1 MHSVLQV
8 LPTELSVL
16 GVLGLKQHYPL
27 SPVGLVEGT
36 PGADAT
42 LPSGTSSWVLC

>member
-1 MHSVLQV
+1 MHSVLQF
-8 LPTELSVL
+8 LPAELSVL
-16 GVLGLKQHYPL
+16 GVLGLEQHYPL